1 MSTRSVVYGRTDS
14 GIKGVY
20 VHSDGHPDT
29 RLPVL
34 AELIRR
40 DGVDRVMSTLLEQTW
55 GWSFLDSDPEGAPLP
70 DSKQDG
76 RFEPVPGY
84 GVRYTAEDGGEPHYR
99 DTSSEGRLD
108 AVYVYVVEQDGS
120 ISYAD
125 NGGALWD
132 GLDWKRTA
140 R

>member
-20 VHSDGHPDT
+20 VHSDGHPET

-55 GWSFLDSDPEGAPLP
+55 GWSFLDPDPEGAPLP

-76 RFEPVPGY
+76 RFELVPGY
-84 GVRYTAEDGGEPHYR
+84 GVRYTAEDGGEPNYR
-99 DTSSEGRLD
+99 GTSND
-108 AVYVYVVEQDGS
+108 APDVAYVYVVEQDGS
-120 ISYAD
+120 ISYAE
-125 NGGALWD
+125 NGALWD

>member
-1 MSTRSVVYGRTDS
+1 MSTRSVVYGRTES

-20 VHSDGHPDT
+20 VHSDGHPDS

-70 DSKQDG
+70 ASKQDG
-76 RFEPVPGY
+76 RFELVSW
-84 GVRYTAEDGGEPHYR
+84 TGGRASPA
-99 DTSSEGRLD
+99 G
-108 AVYVYVVEQDGS
+108 
-120 ISYAD
+120 AD
-125 NGGALWD
+125 QSA
-132 GLDWKRTA
+132 A
-140 R
+140 

>member
-1 MSTRSVVYGRTDS
+1 MSTRSVVYGRTES

-20 VHSDGHPDT
+20 VHSDGHPET

-34 AELIRR
+34 AVLIRR

-55 GWSFLDSDPEGAPLP
+55 GWSFLDSDPEGMPLP
-70 DSKQDG
+70 ASKQDG
-76 RFEPVPGY
+76 RFEVVPGY
-84 GVRYTAEDGGEPHYR
+84 GVRYTEEDGGEPDYR
-99 DTSSEGRLD
+99 DTSNEGRLD

-120 ISYAD
+120 ISYAE
-125 NGGALWD
+125 NGALWD
-132 GLDWKRTA
+132 ALDWKSTA